1 MKITTKQKAE
11 YIMERLEAVSYDIE
25 RGEDKEV
32 EKQYLVA
39 LLNYIQWEIISTQSN
54 LDKAQL
60 LKNWKELSKK

>member
-39 LLNYIQWEIISTQSN
+39 LLNYIQ
-54 LDKAQL
+54 
-60 LKNWKELSKK
+60 